1 MTGLSDDHGASAVV
15 PVPEVSR
22 LHLMPAGPI
31 PPYPAELLSS
41 DHMATL
47 LKVWE
52 TQYDLVLLDTP
63 PVLPVTD
70 SVVLSSFV
78 DSVLLIAQHQKT
90 PLSALERSYQML
102 EAVPSP
108 KNRKINILVNG
119 VREQPAAGHV
129 FYEYLGKESVRS

>member
-1 MTGLSDDHGASAVV
+1 
-15 PVPEVSR
+15 
-22 LHLMPAGPI
+22 MPAGPV

-41 DHMATL
+41 DQMATL
-47 LKVWE
+47 LKVWDS
-52 TQYDLVLLDTP
+52 QYDLVLLDTP

-108 KNRKINILVNG
+108 NNRKINILVNG
-119 VREQPAAGHV
+119 VREQPTAGHV
-129 FYEYLGKESVRS
+129 FYEYLGKQTARS